1 MKLNNNY
8 FYNIIVMEK
17 TINKYNDFIQNEIDT
32 WKSRFTWLGTDG
44 RTPKHT
50 TTIAKFFNETKCID
64 SISTTNVNDLYQKVS
79 NLADSY
85 VEWVQ
90 SKGNNYKKQAC
101 DNMKKFFIGALGEF
115 FFVEL
120 LNEVRCLY
128 IPDPTSKTFKRYDFH
143 YVSPNLSTDKDF
155 GIDLTGVANDTPVVM
170 QVKFWNPYGKTKLPI
185 EVFQKADSE
194 GTRNGY
200 INMSDDNNIFL
211 CWLGSEESG
220 LYPIKENKV
229 YKNKIVV
236 IGRDSFNFSIN
247 NTNKIFWSY
256 IFDKLKKICYI

>member
-1 MKLNNNY
+1 
-8 FYNIIVMEK
+8 MEK
-17 TINKYNDFIQNEIDT
+17 TICKYNNFIENEIDT
-32 WKSRFTWLGTDG
+32 WKTRFTWMGTDG

-50 TTIAKFFNETKCID
+50 TTISRFFSETDAID
-64 SISTTNVNDLYQKVS
+64 SIATTIDVNTLYQKLDS
-79 NLADSY
+79 LAERY

-90 SKGNNYKKQAC
+90 SKGHNYSKRAC
-101 DNMKKFFIGALGEF
+101 TDMRNFFIGAVGEF

-128 IPDPTSKTFKRYDFH
+128 IPTPSSNEFKRYDFH
-143 YVSPNLSTDKDF
+143 YVSPSLSNDRDF
-155 GIDLTGVANDTPVVM
+155 GIDLTGVANDVPVVM
-170 QVKFWNPYGKTKLPI
+170 QVKFWNPFGKTKLPI

-220 LYPIKENKV
+220 IYPIKGNKV
-229 YKNKIVV
+229 YRNKIVV
-236 IGRDSFNFSIN
+236 IGRNTLNFSIN
-247 NTNKIFWSY
+247 NTNKIFWSNL
-256 IFDKLKKICYI
+256 FGKLKKVC

>member
-1 MKLNNNY
+1 
-8 FYNIIVMEK
+8 MEK
-17 TINKYNDFIQNEIDT
+17 TICKYNNFIKNEIAT
-32 WKSRFTWLGTDG
+32 WKTRFTWMGTDG

-50 TTIAKFFNETKCID
+50 TTISRFFSETNAIESIATTID
-64 SISTTNVNDLYQKVS
+64 VNTLYQELDS
-79 NLADSY
+79 LAERY

-90 SKGNNYKKQAC
+90 SKGHNYSKRAC
-101 DNMKKFFIGALGEF
+101 TDMRNFFIGALGEF

-128 IPDPTSKTFKRYDFH
+128 IPKPSSNEFKRYDFH
-143 YVSPNLSTDKDF
+143 YVSPSLSGDRDF
-155 GIDLTGVANDTPVVM
+155 GIDLTGVANDVPVVM
-170 QVKFWNPYGKTKLPI
+170 QVKFWNPFGKTKLPI

-220 LYPIKENKV
+220 IYPIKGNKV
-229 YKNKIVV
+229 YRNKIVV
-236 IGRDSFNFSIN
+236 IGRNTLNFSIN
-247 NTNKIFWSY
+247 NTNKIFWSNL
-256 IFDKLKKICYI
+256 FGKLKKVCNFAL

>member
-1 MKLNNNY
+1 
-8 FYNIIVMEK
+8 
-17 TINKYNDFIQNEIDT
+17 
-32 WKSRFTWLGTDG
+32 
-44 RTPKHT
+44 
-50 TTIAKFFNETKCID
+50 
-64 SISTTNVNDLYQKVS
+64 
-79 NLADSY
+79 
-85 VEWVQ
+85 
-90 SKGNNYKKQAC
+90 
-101 DNMKKFFIGALGEF
+101 
-115 FFVEL
+115 VEL

-155 GIDLTGVANDTPVVM
+155 GIDLTCVANDTPVVM
-170 QVKFWNPYGKTKLPI
+170 QVKFWNPYGKTKLSMD
-185 EVFQKADSE
+185 VFQKADSE

-211 CWLGSEESG
+211 CWLGSEEGG

-229 YKNKIVV
+229 FKNKIVV

-256 IFDKLKKICYI
+256 LFDKLKKICYI